1 MEYPPLAKALRSVGP
16 IRTVLDAGAND
27 GGVKGEGEA
36 KGEHLNI
43 KVKDQNGNEV
53 FFRMR
58 QGAPLKKLM
67 STYCQRQGVAE
78 SQMVFLYDGTR
89 ITPDMTPA
97 SLDMEEG
104 DEVDAMIH
112 QTGGR

>member
-1 MEYPPLAKALRSVGP
+1 MA
-16 IRTVLDAGAND
+16 DAGANE

>member
-1 MEYPPLAKALRSVGP
+1 MA
-16 IRTVLDAGAND
+16 D
-27 GGVKGEGEA
+27 VKGEEAKGEGA

-67 STYCQRQGVAE
+67 TTYCERQGVSE

-89 ITPDMTPA
+89 LTPEMTPA
-97 SLDMEEG
+97 SLEMEEV
-104 DEVDAMIH
+104 DQVDAVI
-112 QTGGR
+112 GGKQGAGRAGEEAEEGGKVCAWE

>member
-1 MEYPPLAKALRSVGP
+1 MQARRWRRGGGAPGMA
-16 IRTVLDAGAND
+16 DAGAND

>member
-1 MEYPPLAKALRSVGP
+1 MEEGGDAARAPGG
-16 IRTVLDAGAND
+16 DAG
-27 GGVKGEGEA
+27 VKGEA

-58 QGAPLKKLM
+58 SGAPLKKLM
-67 STYCQRQGVAE
+67 STYCQRQGVSE

-89 ITPDMTPA
+89 INAEMTPA

-112 QTGGR
+112 QTGGRK